1 MVEAADDEAATVSG
15 PTLEKPAPEKSAPE
29 ESAPENRL
37 AKTASAV
44 RYEPGD
50 AESEAVRRFWSVRRV
65 PAALAAVLLVV
76 AAGVLLYD
84 IVSVRAERPA
94 AAWRRELADELAVR
108 GLDDASVV
116 LAAVAAMLLGLWLVV
131 LAVTPGLRGL
141 LPMRRRDDAFL
152 RAGIERGAAA
162 VVLRDRALEV
172 SGVRSVRVS
181 VGRRRVRASAQAH
194 FRDLDVV
201 RADLDAVL
209 GEGIRELGLARQPA
223 LAVQVHRP
231 ARR

>member
-1 MVEAADDEAATVSG
+1 MSDSDEDVAKPATT
-15 PTLEKPAPEKSAPE
+15 TLEKTEKPAEAPADAE
-29 ESAPENRL
+29 HGAF
-37 AKTASAV
+37 AKTTSAV
-44 RYEPGD
+44 RYAPGA
-50 AESEAVRRFWSVRRV
+50 AESEPAPRFWSVRRL
-65 PAALAAVLLVV
+65 PAGLAAALLIV
-76 AAGVLLYD
+76 AAGVPLYD

-94 AAWRRELADELAVR
+94 AAWRRRLADELAATN
-108 GLDDASVV
+108 LDDAWVV
-116 LAAVAAMLLGLWLVV
+116 LGALAAMLLGVLLVV

-141 LPMRRRDDAFL
+141 LPMRRGDDEFL

-181 VGRRRVRASAQAH
+181 VGRRRVRAWAQAH

-223 LAVQVHRP
+223 LAVQVRRP